1 MKKTILL
8 LVMIA
13 AMTGLLTAQEDGDYR
28 EKISFGF
35 KIGGNLSNV
44 YDEEGEQFSADPK
57 IGLAGG
63 AFLEIP
69 IGSFL
74 GVHPE
79 FLFSQKG
86 FRATGSLL
94 GFDYTFTR
102 TTNYIDVPIYFAI
115 KPVEYITIL
124 VGPQYS
130 YLLKQTDVFES
141 SLVSYDQQQEFE
153 NDEIRRNILSLSA
166 GADINI
172 NHIVVGVRAGY
183 DLQKNN
189 GDGTSSTPRYKN
201 AWYQA
206 TIGYRF

>member
-1 MKKTILL
+1 M
-8 LVMIA
+8 
-13 AMTGLLTAQEDGDYR
+13 TAQDDNDYS
-28 EKISFGF
+28 EKLSFGF

-44 YDEEGEQFSADPK
+44 YDADGEEFRADAK
-57 IGLAGG
+57 LGLAGG
-63 AFLEIP
+63 VFLEIP
-69 IGSFL
+69 IGAFM

-86 FRATGSLL
+86 FMATGSLL

-102 TTNYIDVPIYFAI
+102 TTNYIDIPIYFAL
-115 KPVEYITIL
+115 KPVEYVTIL

-130 YLLKQTDVFES
+130 YLLKQSDVFES

-153 NDEIRRNILSLSA
+153 NDEIRKNILSLSA

-172 NHIVVGVRAGY
+172 NHVVVGLRAGY

-189 GDGTSSTPRYKN
+189 GDGSSTTPRYKN

>member
-1 MKKTILL
+1 M
-8 LVMIA
+8 A
-13 AMTGLLTAQEDGDYR
+13 AMTSYVSAQYDDTDYT
-28 EKISFGF
+28 EKVSFGF

-44 YDEEGEQFSADPK
+44 YDENGEEFRADAK
-57 IGLAGG
+57 LGLAGG
-63 AFLEIP
+63 VFLEIP
-69 IGSFL
+69 IGAFI

-86 FRATGSLL
+86 FKATGSLL
-94 GFDYTFTR
+94 GFDYNFTR
-102 TTNYIDVPIYFAI
+102 TTNYIDIPIYFAL
-115 KPVEYITIL
+115 KPIEYVTIL

-141 SLVSYDQQQEFE
+141 TLFSYDQEQEFE
-153 NDEIRRNILSLSA
+153 NDEIRRNILGLSI
-166 GADINI
+166 GADINVG
-172 NHIVVGVRAGY
+172 HVVVGLRANY

-189 GDGTSSTPRYKN
+189 GDGSSSTPRYKN

>member
-13 AMTGLLTAQEDGDYR
+13 AMTGLLSAQNDGDYR
-28 EKISFGF
+28 EKLSFGF
-35 KIGGNLSNV
+35 KVGGNLSNV
-44 YDEEGEQFSADPK
+44 YDEQGEEFRADAK
-57 IGLAGG
+57 LGFVGG

-69 IGSFL
+69 IGSFI

-102 TTNYIDVPIYFAI
+102 TTSFIDVPIYFAI
-115 KPVEYITIL
+115 KPVEYVTIL

-130 YLLKQTDVFES
+130 YLLKQNDVFDS
-141 SLVSYDQQQEFE
+141 SLLSYEQQQEFE
-153 NDEIRRNILSLSA
+153 NDEIRRNILGISA
-166 GADINI
+166 GFDVNI
-172 NHIVVGVRAGY
+172 DHIVVGLRANY

-189 GDGTSSTPRYKN
+189 GDGSSTTPRYKN